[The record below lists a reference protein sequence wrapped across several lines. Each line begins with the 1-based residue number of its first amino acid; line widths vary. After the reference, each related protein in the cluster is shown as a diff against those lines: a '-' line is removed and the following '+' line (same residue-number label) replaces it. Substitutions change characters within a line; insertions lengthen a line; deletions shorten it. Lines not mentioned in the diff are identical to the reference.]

1 MSKKVLSVLLAV
13 AMLVTMLCI
22 AGVSAGASEAKEMNG
37 GTIYFE
43 VPEDWGELTSK
54 TPIYAHVWVNGGEE
68 MSAWQTKA
76 EMMTLVE
83 GRTYSFTFKKSPA
96 EPGSDDWN
104 MIIFSMYRGP
114 QTYDMTMSLSC
125 LGDTAYVTGELL
137 ENPIDSNKSVLA
149 AGWKNNKDQGPHLVI
164 SSIGNIVGDTLLPG
178 ETVDDVLKNFIKN
191 YPSVATDEKVAE
203 LREALKDIVD
213 PTAPSSNPTSGPTSG
228 PTDKPTTAPTDP
240 VTDPPTVAP
249 TDPVTDSPT
258 VAPTDPT
265 SPNES
270 PTDVYG
276 RERGIP
282 LPEGVGMPKRVMNN
296 DGKPG
301 DKDHPD
307 WDGYYRIYFFR
318 APDKWLENASY
329 KEEGFEIG
337 FYWFYGNESNG
348 SWPGEPATKLNLEG
362 YEDVYYAIAPSY
374 ANNIIWNNGINGGL
388 PNDPGFDPAKK
399 AAAIQTADIN
409 VEDGLFNQLEIDDLC
424 GCLFE
429 LNGETITT
437 ENPLTHEIQTTYL
450 GDWSYFNP
458 LTGEQTTDPLMD
470 DKGDPILD
478 ENGNFMNPYF
488 DMDYDY
494 VRPNVEPIEPPTS
507 STLPP
512 ADEPTDSPTNGSSGK
527 APGTVNTA
535 QDVASFFMLASILL
549 AAAGV
554 VVIARRKR
562 AQG

>member
-1 MSKKVLSVLLAV
+1 MSKKVLSVLLTV
-13 AMLVTMLCI
+13 AMLVTMLCV

-43 VPEDWGELTSK
+43 VPEDWGELTPK
-54 TPIYAHVWVNGGEE
+54 TVIYAHVWVNGGEE
-68 MSAWQTKA
+68 MATWQTKA
-76 EMMTLVE
+76 EKMTLVE
-83 GRTYSFTFKKSPA
+83 GRTYSFTFKKSPVK
-96 EPGSDDWN
+96 PGSDDWN
-104 MIIFSMYRGP
+104 MIVFSKSDGT
-114 QTYDMTMSLSC
+114 QTYDTTMSLSC
-125 LGDTAYVTGELL
+125 LGDTAYVTDEML
-137 ENPIDSNKSVLA
+137 ENPIDSKKSVPVA
-149 AGWKNNKDQGPHLVI
+149 RWKNNKDMGPHLQI
-164 SSIGNIVGDTLLPG
+164 SSIGNIVGNVIIPG
-178 ETVDDVLKNFIKN
+178 ETIDSIIEAFATNPKYEAIATEEKIKQ
-191 YPSVATDEKVAE
+191 
-203 LREALKDIVD
+203 LREDLKPYFEKEPGSE
-213 PTAPSSNPTSGPTSG
+213 PTSNPTSGPTDEPTTA
-228 PTDKPTTAPTDP
+228 PTDKPTTPPTTNPTDP

-249 TDPVTDSPT
+249 TDP
-258 VAPTDPT
+258 T

-270 PTDVYG
+270 TTDAYG

-282 LPEGVGMPKRVMNN
+282 IPDGVQMPARVMNN

-307 WDGYYRIYFFR
+307 WDGYYRIYYFR
-318 APDKWLENASY
+318 APEKWLENAQY

-337 FYWFYGNESNG
+337 FYWYAGMENNDP
-348 SWPGEPATKLNLEG
+348 WPGVAATKLNVEG

-374 ANNIIWNNGINGGL
+374 ATFIIWNNGINGGL
-388 PNDPGFDPAKK
+388 ETDKNFDPAKK
-399 AAAIQTADIN
+399 AAAMQTADIN

-429 LNGETITT
+429 LNGDTITT
-437 ENPLTHEIQTTYL
+437 ENAFTHEIQTTYL

-470 DKGDPILD
+470 DKGEPILD
-478 ENGNFMNPYF
+478 ENGIFMNPYF

-494 VRPNVEPIEPPTS
+494 VRPGKPIEKPSS
-507 STLPP
+507 STLPT
-512 ADEPTDSPTNGSSGK
+512 ETSTETPTNGNESGK

-535 QDVASFFMLASILL
+535 QDVASFFMLATILL